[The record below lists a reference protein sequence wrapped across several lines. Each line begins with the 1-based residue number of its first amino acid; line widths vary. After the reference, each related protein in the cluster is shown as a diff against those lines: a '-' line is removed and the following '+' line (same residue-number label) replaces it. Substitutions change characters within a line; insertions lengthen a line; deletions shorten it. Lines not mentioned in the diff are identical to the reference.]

1 MTKTSSKM
9 TPNTDEPNNAAIH
22 LTPRTDLETFDVEV
36 KRGDAWL
43 ENVAYPKGEGDY
55 VKAEFARLLE
65 TEFNEASEEVGRLN
79 NRILNLL
86 MLKNKLI
93 ELCVEV
99 PLRRGVGRVP
109 LDAGHGGFPP
119 TEISQLR
126 AKVAELEVEKLK
138 SEATIKLL
146 TLTTK
151 T

>member
-1 MTKTSSKM
+1 M
-9 TPNTDEPNNAAIH
+9 TPNTNEPNNSANR

-93 ELCVEV
+93 ELCVDV
-99 PLRRGVGRVP
+99 PA
-109 LDAGHGGFPP
+109 DAGHGGFPP

-138 SEATIKLL
+138 SEATITLL